1 MTEIPF
7 PSPMRLARP
16 WIAKKVLMQF
26 ALSAVD
32 RASPIT
38 RFAQVGA
45 NDGVLDD
52 PIFPFIDA
60 GGWEGVMVEPHPA
73 YFKDLSDRHANR
85 PGLHLVNCA
94 VSSTKGDME
103 LFHLAETERAC
114 FPDWARGCA
123 SLKPERLS
131 EILGD
136 ARTDGSDFDA
146 ARDIASVTVQ
156 VRPLTEILA
165 EAGMQMLDFLI
176 IDVEGF
182 ELQVLDSVDLGTLGL
197 RAAVVECNG
206 SDIHHETEV
215 AARFASVGM
224 ITFRLRDDLIA
235 MHPERLSV
243 PLSDMMTFLNQVPL
257 QTFKTTDV

>member
-16 WIAKKVLMQF
+16 WVAKKVLMQF
-26 ALSAVD
+26 ALTAVD
-32 RASPIT
+32 RASAIT

-52 PIFPFIDA
+52 PIYPYIDA

-73 YFKDLSDRHANR
+73 YFKDLSETHADR

-94 VSSTKGDME
+94 VSSTPGEME
-103 LFHLAETERAC
+103 LFHLAENQRTS

-136 ARTDGSDFDA
+136 ARTDDAGFDA
-146 ARDIASVTVQ
+146 NRDIASVTVK
-156 VRPLTEILA
+156 VRPLADILA
-165 EAGMQMLDFLI
+165 DVGMQSLDILI
-176 IDVEGF
+176 VDVEGF
-182 ELQVLDSVDLGTLGL
+182 ELQVLDSVDLSSLGL

-215 AARFASVGM
+215 AARFASQGM

-243 PLSDMMTFLNQVPL
+243 PLSDMMTFLNQTPL
-257 QTFKTTDV
+257 QTV